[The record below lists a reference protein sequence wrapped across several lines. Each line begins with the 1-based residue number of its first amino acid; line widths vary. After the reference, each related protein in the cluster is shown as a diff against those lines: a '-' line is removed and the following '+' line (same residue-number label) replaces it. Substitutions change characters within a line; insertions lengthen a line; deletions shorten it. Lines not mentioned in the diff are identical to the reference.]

1 MRDITLRDSAIYSN
15 RLPTVPFAFEKLVRR
30 IKYLISWQRH
40 YLNRPFWNCLT
51 HWSTIFLIYIPKGR
65 TNTKWWS
72 TPRPQAPCYHYDC
85 GGELEIII
93 SHVDV
98 QWKDSPV
105 CYRLGGKLATHIGD
119 VSFGG
124 TDVSFLT
131 LNHNLNATTMSL
143 LLYSYY
149 GTSRLPTRWRQNVT
163 YYHQSFADGRYIP
176 YVTMIGH
183 WAQKLNDK
191 VWHNTQ
197 EISPN
202 DPVA

>member
-1 MRDITLRDSAIYSN
+1 MRDTTLRDSAIYSN
-15 RLPTVPFAFEKLVRR
+15 RLPTAPFAFKKLVRR

-40 YLNRPFWNCLT
+40 YLTRPFWNCLA
-51 HWSTIFLIYIPKGR
+51 HWSTIFLIYILTGR

-85 GGELEIII
+85 GGELKIII

-131 LNHNLNATTMSL
+131 LNCNLNATTTSL
-143 LLYSYY
+143 LLYSYCS
-149 GTSRLPTRWRQNVT
+149 TSRLP
-163 YYHQSFADGRYIP
+163 I
-176 YVTMIGH
+176 
-183 WAQKLNDK
+183 
-191 VWHNTQ
+191 
-197 EISPN
+197 
-202 DPVA
+202 

>member
-1 MRDITLRDSAIYSN
+1 M
-15 RLPTVPFAFEKLVRR
+15 
-30 IKYLISWQRH
+30 
-40 YLNRPFWNCLT
+40 
-51 HWSTIFLIYIPKGR
+51 
-65 TNTKWWS
+65 
-72 TPRPQAPCYHYDC
+72 PRK
-85 GGELEIII
+85 LEIII

-163 YYHQSFADGRYIP
+163 YYHQSFTDGRYISFHMWLWLGIELENSA
-176 YVTMIGH
+176 T
-183 WAQKLNDK
+183 KSTRK
-191 VWHNTQ
+191 TQ
-197 EISPN
+197 EIFTQRPSGLIDLVNFSSVEIYLTKPCAIGKDLTVFIKEIGVSQYIGN
-202 DPVA
+202 PACFIIL

>member
-51 HWSTIFLIYIPKGR
+51 HWSTIFPSYIPKGR
-65 TNTKWWS
+65 TNTKWLS

-131 LNHNLNATTMSL
+131 LNCNLNATTMSFIVVL
-143 LLYSYY
+143 LLPEIATKAVSYV
-149 GTSRLPTRWRQNVT
+149 GK
-163 YYHQSFADGRYIP
+163 
-176 YVTMIGH
+176 
-183 WAQKLNDK
+183 KL
-191 VWHNTQ
+191 
-197 EISPN
+197 
-202 DPVA
+202 

>member
-1 MRDITLRDSAIYSN
+1 MRDTTSRDSAIYSN

-51 HWSTIFLIYIPKGR
+51 HWSTIFLIYIPTGR
-65 TNTKWWS
+65 TNTKWLS

-85 GGELEIII
+85 GGELEITI

-131 LNHNLNATTMSL
+131 LNRNLNATTMSL

-149 GTSRLPTRWRQNVT
+149 STSRLP
-163 YYHQSFADGRYIP
+163 I
-176 YVTMIGH
+176 
-183 WAQKLNDK
+183 
-191 VWHNTQ
+191 
-197 EISPN
+197 
-202 DPVA
+202 